1 MSRVTLKDIA
11 REVGV
16 SVMTVSNVVN
26 GNSARVSPETA
37 ARVEQAITRHG
48 YVPNGAAQSLAARRT
63 RLVGL
68 LVPVGDDEASLLVSP
83 HDVSVAGAVEVEL
96 RHRDHHLM
104 LRGVET
110 AADVLD
116 SVRRWTLDGVVVMGF
131 TDDALVR
138 LELPDGLPAV
148 IIDGY
153 VDDPR
158 FAFVR
163 SDDYEGGRLAGE
175 HLVALGHREVVFCG
189 PTGGTSR
196 VVAERLAGFRAALDA
211 HGVPSAGLVPADTT
225 WEAGVEAGAR
235 LAATYPDAT
244 AVFATADVLAAG
256 LVRGLVGAGRRVPRD
271 VSVVGYDD
279 ADLAQYVTP
288 SLTTVRQDTVR
299 KGKVA
304 ADLLLEVVVDDR
316 APRTGERI
324 AVELVTRESTA
335 RAPRRR

>member
-1 MSRVTLKDIA
+1 LPRVTLKDIA

-37 ARVEQAITRHG
+37 ARVEQAIAEHG
-48 YVPNGAAQSLAARRT
+48 YVPNAAAQSLAARRT

-83 HDVSVAGAVEVEL
+83 HDVAVAGAVEVEL

-104 LRGVET
+104 LRGVEN

-131 TDDALVR
+131 TDDALTR
-138 LELPDGLPAV
+138 LDLPDGLPAV

-175 HLVALGHREVVFCG
+175 HLVGLGHRAVLFCG
-189 PTGGTSR
+189 PTSGTSR

-211 HGVPSAGLVPADTT
+211 HDVPLLGVVPADTT
-225 WEAGVEAGAR
+225 WEAG
-235 LAATYPDAT
+235 LAAGGRVAAEFPEAT

-256 LVRGLVGAGRRVPRD
+256 VVRGLVGAGRRVPRD

-304 ADLLLEVVVDDR
+304 ADLLLEVVVEER
-316 APRTGERI
+316 APRTGDRI
-324 AVELVTRESTA
+324 AVELVTRESSA
-335 RAPRRR
+335 RAPRRA